1 MIFNSLTNEGIF
13 PEQLKT
19 AKAIPLFIIGNIEEV
34 GNQEIGNQE
43 TRKQEVE
50 TKKQETRKQENVSIS
65 HIFKYLERIMY
76 NRTYQYLRK

>member
-76 NRTYQYLRK
+76 NRIYQYLRK